1 MIVMVENKI
10 TISRK
15 IKAARILANLSQEDL
30 AQKLNLDRQVVS
42 RMESGQRKIDV
53 SEIKTIADITGQP
66 PSFFY
71 GEEGN
76 HRSYRRIVV
85 GEGVRDLGDLSE
97 DDLRLV
103 DELVKKLRERYFGK
117 K

>member
-15 IKAARILANLSQEDL
+15 IKEARILANLSQEDL
-30 AQKLNLDRQVVS
+30 AEKLKLDRQGIS

-53 SEIKTIADITGQP
+53 SELKTIADITGQSL
-66 PSFFY
+66 SFFY

-76 HRSYRRIVV
+76 HKNYRRIVV
-85 GEGVRDLGDLSE
+85 GEGVRDLSDLSE
-97 DDLRLV
+97 DDLKLV